1 MRCILWGTF
10 SLIAD
15 IKAIRILLAIA
26 AFYEYEIW
34 KMDVKADFLNSHLS
48 EDAYMVQLERFMDP
62 KHPKKVCT
70 HQRFIYGL
78 KQASKSYNKRFDEE
92 IKIGEAVYIIGI
104 KIIHDRSK
112 RLIALSQSAYLEKIL
127 KKLRMDNSK
136 KGYTPMMEKPDY
148 IKSQGAKTPTEV
160 QRMWRVPY
168 TSAIGSIM
176 YAVRCT
182 RTDVVFAQNL
192 CSVSSKIQK
201 STKQSTDAVSS
212 IEAEYIVAA
221 KASLEAVWIR
231 KFIDGLGDVMPS
243 NKRPMEMLC
252 DNDMH

>member
-1 MRCILWGTF
+1 
-10 SLIAD
+10 
-15 IKAIRILLAIA
+15 
-26 AFYEYEIW
+26 
-34 KMDVKADFLNSHLS
+34 
-48 EDAYMVQLERFMDP
+48 
-62 KHPKKVCT
+62 
-70 HQRFIYGL
+70 
-78 KQASKSYNKRFDEE
+78 
-92 IKIGEAVYIIGI
+92 EAVYIIGI

-148 IKSQGAKTPTEV
+148 IKSQGAKKPTE
-160 QRMWRVPY
+160 
-168 TSAIGSIM
+168 
-176 YAVRCT
+176 
-182 RTDVVFAQNL
+182 
-192 CSVSSKIQK
+192 K

-212 IEAEYIVAA
+212 IEVEYIVAA